1 MQSEIEKLAS
11 EVHRPDGSI
20 DPQKAESLR
29 RAIDKARRQAPLDH
43 KLQRSAEAVQKML
56 DRKTLNRAQAKRDEI
71 KKKQKEGQID
81 PEAAKAALEML
92 KNADKKFLEQALKDF
107 AENASEMRDG
117 KQGADLKELKKALEE
132 GRISPED
139 AKEMAKQ
146 ARELSKRLQI
156 DAEALEKM
164 LEEGQDFEGL
174 EELAKEL
181 AKQAAQKQKDNPDG
195 YSPSADPNANGER
208 KDLPDWARPNGGK
221 GSGNGKDGGDSR
233 HRKDPKIE
241 GGSKEGVDSKNTGE
255 GEIDPDSKEEKLD
268 PNKATDENA
277 GRDLS
282 GNRSDSN
289 SLNTR
294 EDQNRLPRR
303 YQNAARKY
311 FER

>member
-1 MQSEIEKLAS
+1 
-11 EVHRPDGSI
+11 
-20 DPQKAESLR
+20 
-29 RAIDKARRQAPLDH
+29 
-43 KLQRSAEAVQKML
+43 ML
-56 DRKTLNRAQAKRDEI
+56 DQKTLDRAQAKRDEI
-71 KKKQKEGQID
+71 KKKQKDGQID

-132 GRISPED
+132 GTISPED
-139 AKEMAKQ
+139 AKDMAKQ

-164 LEEGQDFEGL
+164 LKEGKDFEGL
-174 EELAKEL
+174 EELAKEM
-181 AKQAAQKQKDNPDG
+181 AKQAAKKQEGNPDG
-195 YSPSADPNANGER
+195 SSGSGDPNANGER
-208 KDLPDWARPNGGK
+208 KDLPDWARSDG
-221 GSGNGKDGGDSR
+221 GNGKGEGDGNPR

-241 GGSKEGVDSKNTGE
+241 GSSQEGVDSKNTGE
-255 GEIDPDSKEEKLD
+255 GELDPDSKEEKLD